1 MNDKKYKNKNK
12 TVLQRIKSK
21 LTNPK
26 NVSPTSKYV
35 RAVDKRNQAIQD
47 AFGENF

>member
-1 MNDKKYKNKNK
+1 MSTPKKK
-12 TVLQRIKSK
+12 TVLQKIKSK
-21 LTNPK
+21 LTNKK

-35 RAVDKRNQAIQD
+35 RAVDARNKAIQD

>member
-1 MNDKKYKNKNK
+1 MDNKPKNKVLKKIKKY
-12 TVLQRIKSK
+12 
-21 LTNPK
+21 LTQKK

>member
-1 MNDKKYKNKNK
+1 MTKKK
-12 TVLQRIKSK
+12 TVLQKIKDK
-21 LTNPK
+21 LTNKK

-35 RAVDKRNQAIQD
+35 RAVDARNKAIQD